1 MNMVAK
7 HNTKKHEAR
16 WLRWIFGSF
25 ITLKDHKEKFRA
37 SRPCNL
43 IDPLKIELGK
53 VSKVISEKVNK
64 NFEKSLNIN
73 QWNKTDSVIN

>member
-1 MNMVAK
+1 MKLDDCVESLAQIS
-7 HNTKKHEAR
+7 A
-16 WLRWIFGSF
+16 F
-25 ITLKDHKEKFRA
+25 ITLKDHKENFRA

-64 NFEKSLNIN
+64 NFEKSLNMN